1 MSDLFSENDVAREGD
16 LIQLQGANF
25 KSHIFRLQSGQT
37 LQTHRGVIKH
47 DQVIGQPWGSRL
59 ESHQGNPF
67 YLFQPGLADL
77 IKATKRTTQI
87 MYPKEIAYALLVM
100 GVGPGKRVL
109 ECGTGSGAMTTA
121 LAYNVGETGK
131 VYSYERKSEA
141 QSLAIKNLTQLGM
154 QDRVVFKLGDAADGF
169 EERGLDA
176 IFLDVQDPYNYL
188 AQAKRSL
195 KGGGYLGILVPT
207 VNQVV
212 KCLSALRN
220 HRFAFVEASE
230 LIMRYWKTDWDH
242 LRPID
247 RMVAHTGFLIFGRSV
262 NQGLE
267 TFGEMEEG
275 EP

>member
-16 LIQLQGANF
+16 LVQLQGANF

-37 LQTHRGVIKH
+37 LQTHRGVIEH

-141 QSLAIKNLTQLGM
+141 QTLAIKNLTQLGI

-207 VNQVV
+207 VNQVGN
-212 KCLSALRN
+212 CLSALRN

-267 TFGEMEEG
+267 TFREMEEG